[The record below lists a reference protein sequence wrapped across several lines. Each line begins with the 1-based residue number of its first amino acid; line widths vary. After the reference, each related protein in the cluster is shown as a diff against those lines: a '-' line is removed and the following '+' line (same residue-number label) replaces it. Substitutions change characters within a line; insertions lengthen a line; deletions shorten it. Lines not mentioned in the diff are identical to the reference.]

1 MKMKKLLM
9 LLIAVLFAAEMSAQ
23 CLYHRYTK
31 YERDPASD
39 YGNDIRCIRIYRIID
54 DVSIKFQEYIMDELL
69 DAKINYYNTSVVTN
83 INGDYISFYFEESDK
98 LIPRAQFK
106 IDGNAKLTKVEF
118 DESRSSINQ
127 LKAELESLEA
137 FGQKTGIKPGDTSW
151 KYGKILTKLDDNGT
165 YFWKHYSDDS
175 YYWLVKKTSGG
186 YKVHGKFSSSSYDG
200 NAPIRSMAVCYAPN
214 KVASV
219 NYAGLVE
226 RADIS
231 DLDKPEPDFSVW
243 KKFRDAVDN
252 GRTESVDALLAYQLH
267 PYENAYNYGVDSI
280 MQVIAESKKPDF
292 VLSCL
297 KSIEKYYGVPV
308 SYQGGNENPIF
319 EIISQNDAATLKK
332 VLAWKP
338 ELADM
343 NEIGGQFDGPAPV
356 RVVVEKDN
364 IELAKIM
371 LPCIKDVNK
380 VSCLGTKE
388 SDGGGAYQH
397 TCNLLS
403 FAKSDAMKQ
412 LLIKAGVRTLIPYTS
427 DWEKETTV
435 NDNSVNIRDSAG
447 LDGKKI
453 DKLNRGTK
461 VEVIAIDP
469 FYYNIDGYKGHWIQI
484 KYNGGK
490 TGFIFEKYLQQWW
503 Q

>member
-1 MKMKKLLM
+1 MKKLLM
-9 LLIAVLFAAEMSAQ
+9 LLIGVLFAAEMSAQ

-69 DAKINYYNTSVVTN
+69 DAKIDYYNTRIVTN

-98 LIPRAQFK
+98 LIPRAQYK

-127 LKAELESLEA
+127 LKAELESLET

-151 KYGKILTKLDDNGT
+151 KYGETFVKLDDNGT

-200 NAPIRSMAVCYAPN
+200 NAPISSMAVCYAPN

-231 DLDKPEPDFSVW
+231 DLNKPEPDFSVW

-267 PYENAYNYGVDSI
+267 PYENAYNYKVDSI

-292 VLSCL
+292 ILSCL
-297 KSIEKYYGVPV
+297 KSIEKCYGVPV
-308 SYQGGNENPIF
+308 PFQGGNKNPIF
-319 EIISQNDAATLKK
+319 EIIRLNDAATLKK

-338 ELADM
+338 ELADS
-343 NEIGGQFDGPAPV
+343 NEIGGQFDGPAPM

-380 VSCLGTKE
+380 VVCLGTKE

-435 NDNSVNIRDSAG
+435 NDNSVNIRESAG
-447 LDGKKI
+447 LNGKKI

>member
-1 MKMKKLLM
+1 MKKLLM

-98 LIPRAQFK
+98 LIPRAQYK

-118 DESRSSINQ
+118 DESRSSVNQ
-127 LKAELESLEA
+127 LKAELVALEA
-137 FGQKTGIKPGDTSW
+137 YGEKTGKKPINGW
-151 KYGKILTKLDDNGT
+151 KYAAKLTKLDDSTFCWHRN
-165 YFWKHYSDDS
+165 SDSD
-175 YYWLVKKTSGG
+175 YWLVKKTSDG
-186 YKVHGKFSSSSYDG
+186 YEIHGKFGSYNDSA
-200 NAPIRSMAVCYAPN
+200 NISSMAVCYAPN

-231 DLDKPEPDFSVW
+231 DLDNPKTDFSVW
-243 KKFRDAVDN
+243 KKFRYAVVN
-252 GRTESVDALLAYQLH
+252 GGTESIDALLAYQLH
-267 PYENAYNYGVDSI
+267 PYESAYNYGVDSI

-308 SYQGGNENPIF
+308 PYAGGNKNPIF

-435 NDNSVNIRDSAG
+435 NDNSVNIRDSAS

-469 FYYNIDGYKGHWIQI
+469 FYYNIDGYRGHWIQI

>member
-1 MKMKKLLM
+1 MFVLGFAFL
-9 LLIAVLFAAEMSAQ
+9 AVSAFPQ

-54 DVSIKFQEYIMDELL
+54 DVSIKYQEYTMDELL
-69 DAKINYYNTSVVTN
+69 GEKINYYHTTVITN
-83 INGDYISFYFEESDK
+83 INGDYISFYFDKSDK
-98 LIPRAQFK
+98 LVPRAQFK

-165 YFWKHYSDDS
+165 YLWKYYSGDS
-175 YYWLVKKTSGG
+175 DYWLVKKTSGG
-186 YKVHGKFSSSSYDG
+186 YEIHGKFGSYNDSA
-200 NAPIRSMAVCYAPN
+200 NISSMAVCYAPN

-231 DLDKPEPDFSVW
+231 DLDNPKTDFSVW
-243 KKFRDAVDN
+243 KKFRYAVVN
-252 GRTESVDALLAYQLH
+252 GGTESVDALLAYQLH
-267 PYENAYNYGVDSI
+267 PYENAYNYKVDSI

-292 VLSCL
+292 ILSCL
-297 KSIEKYYGVPV
+297 KSIEKCYGVPV
-308 SYQGGNENPIF
+308 PFQGGNKNPIF
-319 EIISQNDAATLKK
+319 EIIRLNDAATLKK

-338 ELADM
+338 ELADR

-380 VSCLGTKE
+380 VVCLGTKE

-435 NDNSVNIRDSAG
+435 NDNSVNIRESAG
-447 LDGKKI
+447 LNGKKI
-453 DKLNRGTK
+453 DKLNSGTK

-469 FYYNIDGYKGHWIQI
+469 FYYNIDGYRGHWIQI

-490 TGFIFEKYLQQWW
+490 TGFIFEKYLKPWW

>member
-1 MKMKKLLM
+1 MKMKKFLM
-9 LLIAVLFAAEMSAQ
+9 ILTAVLFAAEMSAQ
-23 CLYHRYTK
+23 CLYHRFTK
-31 YERDPASD
+31 YERDAATDSVK
-39 YGNDIRCIRIYRIID
+39 DIYSIRIYRIID

-69 DAKINYYNTSVVTN
+69 GEKINYYHTTVVTN

-98 LIPRAQFK
+98 LVPRAQFK

-151 KYGKILTKLDDNGT
+151 KYGETFVKLDDNGT
-165 YFWKHYSDDS
+165 YLWEYRRDDS
-175 YYWLVKKTSGG
+175 YYWLVKKNSGG
-186 YKVHGKFSSSSYDG
+186 YEVHGKFDPYNG
-200 NAPIRSMAVCYAPN
+200 NGSISSMAVCYAPN

-231 DLDKPEPDFSVW
+231 DLDNPEPDFSVW

-252 GRTESVDALLAYQLH
+252 GRTEFVDALLAYQLH
-267 PYENAYNYGVDSI
+267 PYENAYNYKVDSI
-280 MQVIAESKKPDF
+280 MQVIAESKKTDF

-308 SYQGGNENPIF
+308 PYAGGNKNPIF

-338 ELADM
+338 ELADR

-380 VSCLGTKE
+380 VVCLGTKE

-435 NDNSVNIRDSAG
+435 NDNSVNIRESAG
-447 LDGKKI
+447 LNGKKI
-453 DKLNRGTK
+453 DKLNNGAK

-469 FYYNIDGYKGHWIQI
+469 FYYNIDGYRGHWIQI

-490 TGFIFEKYLQQWW
+490 TGFIFEKYLKQWW

>member
-1 MKMKKLLM
+1 MKKLLM

-69 DAKINYYNTSVVTN
+69 DAKIDYYNTRIVTN
-83 INGDYISFYFEESDK
+83 INGDYISFYFKESDK
-98 LIPRAQFK
+98 LIPRAQYK

-118 DESRSSINQ
+118 DESRSSVSQ
-127 LKAELESLEA
+127 LEAELVALEA
-137 FGQKTGIKPGDTSW
+137 YGEKNGVKPINGW
-151 KYGKILTKLDDNGT
+151 KYAAKLTKLDDSTFCWHRNN
-165 YFWKHYSDDS
+165 DS
-175 YYWLVKKTSGG
+175 YYWLIKKTSGG
-186 YKVHGKFSSSSYDG
+186 YEVHGKFDPYKSGAYIS
-200 NAPIRSMAVCYAPN
+200 SMAVCYAPN
-214 KVASV
+214 KVAYV

-231 DLDKPEPDFSVW
+231 DLDNPKTDFSVW
-243 KKFRDAVDN
+243 KKFRYAVVN
-252 GRTESVDALLAYQLH
+252 GGTESIDALLAYQLH
-267 PYENAYNYGVDSI
+267 PYESAYNYGVDSI

-343 NEIGGQFDGPAPV
+343 NEIGGQFDGPAPA

-380 VSCLGTKE
+380 ISCLGTKE

-412 LLIKAGVRTLIPYTS
+412 LLIKAGVKTLIPYTS

-435 NDNSVNIRDSAG
+435 NDNSVNIRESAG
-447 LDGKKI
+447 LNGKKI
-453 DKLNRGTK
+453 DKLNSGTK

>member
-9 LLIAVLFAAEMSAQ
+9 ILTAVLFAAEMSAQ
-23 CLYHRYTK
+23 CLYHRFTK
-31 YERDPASD
+31 YERDAETD
-39 YGNDIRCIRIYRIID
+39 HVKDIYSIRIYRIID
-54 DVSIKFQEYIMDELL
+54 DVSIKFQEYAMDELL
-69 DAKINYYNTSVVTN
+69 DKKINYYTSVVTN
-83 INGDYISFYFEESDK
+83 INGDYISFYFEESNE
-98 LIPRAQFK
+98 LVPRAQYK

-118 DESRSSINQ
+118 DESRSSVKQ

-137 FGQKTGIKPGDTSW
+137 FGEKTGIKPGDNRW
-151 KYGKILTKLDDNGT
+151 KYGETFVKLDNNGT
-165 YFWKHYSDDS
+165 YLWKRYSDDS
-175 YYWLVKKTSGG
+175 NYWLIKKTSGA
-186 YKVHGKFSSSSYDG
+186 YEVHGKIDPYNG
-200 NAPIRSMAVCYAPN
+200 NAHISSMAVCYAPN
-214 KVASV
+214 KVAYIN
-219 NYAGLVE
+219 NYYGVIE
-226 RADIS
+226 RTDIS
-231 DLDKPEPDFSVW
+231 DLDNPKTDFSVW
-243 KKFRDAVDN
+243 NKFSEAVEN
-252 GRTESVDALLAYQLH
+252 GRTESLDALFGYQLH
-267 PYENAYNYGVDSI
+267 PYDSFSSSGVNSI
-280 MQVIAESKKPDF
+280 MQNVAVTKNPEF

-308 SYQGGNENPIF
+308 PFGGGNENPIF
-319 EIISQNDAATLKK
+319 EIISVNDAATLKK

-338 ELADM
+338 ELADR

-380 VSCLGTKE
+380 VVCLGTKE

-427 DWEKETTV
+427 EWEKETTV
-435 NDNSVNIRDSAG
+435 NDNSVNIRESAG
-447 LDGKKI
+447 LNGKKI
-453 DKLNRGTK
+453 DKLNSGTK
-461 VEVIAIDP
+461 VEVMAIDP
-469 FYYNIDGYKGHWIQI
+469 FYYNIDGYRGHWVQI

-503 Q
+503 R